1 MGQGEGRE
9 LSKVVTQALTL
20 HVSGGHYQPSR
31 LPRDFGESNSD
42 LEEDLR
48 FTDYRS

>member
-9 LSKVVTQALTL
+9 LSKVVTQALAY
-20 HVSGGHYQPSR
+20 HVTGGHYQPFG
-31 LPRDFGESNSD
+31 LPRDFGEGNSD